1 LKAVPLN
8 CNHCGAPLS
17 VPETARFVT
26 CAHCHAQLAIHH
38 EGASFFTEVL
48 GEIAARTKNIEEQIE
63 ELRLEKDLERLDQK
77 WEKEK
82 KEILGSAQEPM
93 DRQAI
98 WFWTRIAVIGCV
110 AMIFFVTRG
119 RPNLLVLLLAAVVPV
134 LFGGFVAM
142 QADLYEQSE
151 GFYQRIRRRIINRGG
166 KAKRYGQTGES
177 LEPSQPE

>member
-1 LKAVPLN
+1 VKTVPLN

-38 EGASFFTEVL
+38 EGAAFFTQVL
-48 GEIAARTKNIEEQIE
+48 GEIAARSKNIEEQIE
-63 ELRLEKDLERLDQK
+63 ELRVEKDLERLDQK

-82 KEILGSAQEPM
+82 KEVLGSAQEPT
-93 DRQAI
+93 DRQTV

-110 AMIFFVTRG
+110 AVIFFMSRG

-142 QADLYEQSE
+142 QADLYQQSE
-151 GFYQRIRRRIINRGG
+151 ELYLRARRRILERGR
-166 KAKRYGQTGES
+166 KPKRYARTGES
-177 LEPSQPE
+177 LKASQPE